1 MRVECGGEGVVLE
14 FQPSVSV
21 TVSGVRRTCRE
32 SLPIV
37 PAVSNHIRGRPRESF
52 NISARKWPFGCG
64 ERGGWGRNRT
74 GDTRIFSPLLYQL
87 SYPAVALPDC
97 VSPARASLCR
107 KRQCEQAPAR
117 FSGRLRFLSSVSE
130 SRYETGRSRISGGN
144 ATDDPGFFRQRRRTP
159 GGKAWRLI
167 AC

>member
-37 PAVSNHIRGRPRESF
+37 LAVSNHIRGRPRESF

-87 SYPAVALPDC
+87 SYPAARMLTKAEIAQRSNALRIFWATPPRVATF
-97 VSPARASLCR
+97 SNS
-107 KRQCEQAPAR
+107 AP
-117 FSGRLRFLSSVSE
+117 SKS
-130 SRYETGRSRISGGN
+130 RSR
-144 ATDDPGFFRQRRRTP
+144 RTAP
-159 GGKAWRLI
+159 DGA
-167 AC
+167 